1 MDGKGQLPEAAR
13 EGMGVADPRGGSQ
26 RTVCGQWPTE
36 GGLRG
41 QVGRCSAL
49 APAADLAGRSLS
61 GRAGDHCIPKL
72 PAGALAPE
80 RGSEPTIRGSRQVLR
95 KQWVA

>member
-1 MDGKGQLPEAAR
+1 
-13 EGMGVADPRGGSQ
+13 MGVADQKAMEDS
-26 RTVCGQWPTE
+26 
-36 GGLRG
+36 GLRSG
-41 QVGRCSAL
+41 DRVGTGLGRCSVP
-49 APAADLAGRSLS
+49 APAAALPSRALP

>member
-1 MDGKGQLPEAAR
+1 MWQTR
-13 EGMGVADPRGGSQ
+13 EVGHEGWCVGSGLTSGDRGG
-26 RTVCGQWPTE
+26 
-36 GGLRG
+36 GGG
-41 QVGRCSAL
+41 GGEAGVGRCSAL
-49 APAADLAGRSLS
+49 GPAADLPGRALS